1 MSERS
6 DEREGHRGERKRKND
21 ARAAHRRVPTTASAR
36 RGGISR
42 WSRSGVRRARRVRR
56 WRSRTRAVETIRA
69 LPEGRAPGRS
79 RGRARSRGA
88 SARDGRLG
96 KMAFRRSA
104 SDGAGRAGLR
114 VRGARAHLGV
124 GVLGEARIEHGI
136 GDLRW
141 VGRTREGVGRS
152 DDGRFEGR
160 GVAASPDD
168 GSNDR
173 RQTGGGRASRVTST
187 SRRSGAHLVREL
199 VGVTLVDGLGGEEEG
214 GTVLGRHGAAEET
227 EGRGSPRSV
236 PRDTS
241 TRFFRDE
248 KKIARSGVARPARGN
263 AIAVERDEHAGESSR
278 DDSMDVADA
287 HLQAKVVVGS
297 EVVRE
302 VTAQEAVARLLPDGN
317 SLLAARAGVGR
328 VLSTSEID
336 VVAGNKI
343 K

>member
-1 MSERS
+1 M
-6 DEREGHRGERKRKND
+6 
-21 ARAAHRRVPTTASAR
+21 PTTASAR

-42 WSRSGVRRARRVRR
+42 WSRSGVRRARRGRR

-69 LPEGRAPGRS
+69 RPEGRAPGRS

-104 SDGAGRAGLR
+104 SDEAGRAGLR
-114 VRGARAHLGV
+114 VRGARAPWSRGPRRGTRRARHRRSAMG
-124 GVLGEARIEHGI
+124 GEDEGGSRSVRRWAIGRSPRRRVAGRRIE
-136 GDLRW
+136 
-141 VGRTREGVGRS
+141 RS
-152 DDGRFEGR
+152 
-160 GVAASPDD
+160 AT
-168 GSNDR
+168 DR
-173 RQTGGGRASRVTST
+173 RWARSRVTST

-227 EGRGSPRSV
+227 DGRGSPRSV
-236 PRDTS
+236 PRDYS

-302 VTAQEAVARLLPDGN
+302 VTTREAVARLLPDGN
-317 SLLAARAGVGR
+317 SLLAARAGRVGR
-328 VLSTSEID
+328 GLSTSEID
-336 VVAGNKI
+336 VKI